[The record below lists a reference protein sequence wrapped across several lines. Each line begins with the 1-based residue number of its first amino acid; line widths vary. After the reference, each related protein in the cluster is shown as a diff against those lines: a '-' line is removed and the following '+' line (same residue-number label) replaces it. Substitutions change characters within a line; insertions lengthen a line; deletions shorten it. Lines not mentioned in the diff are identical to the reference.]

1 MEYNIT
7 EKTLPNRLLVDTLR
21 ALADSYA
28 EIGSELYVVG
38 ATARDIALR
47 LLNIDGQV
55 RGTLDLDVAVSLEH
69 WEQFEQLSEILL
81 QHHFVKAPEQ
91 QRFRYIGEDGNNSYT
106 VDIVP
111 FGKIAVEEQ
120 VAWPPEGTPVMSVR
134 CFNDVML
141 AADKVIVSNDFSFR
155 IASLS
160 GQFLIKLDTWQDRH
174 PRTKKDAD
182 DMVYILQNVY
192 VAYALSR
199 SSLPDEIDIDAE
211 QFDLAVAGAEW
222 MASDLKQILTIP
234 HRQYYA
240 RMLKEEVEKEVD
252 SKLLNDMLDVSDIRH
267 YRTYRRA
274 LLRMSQILAP
284 NP

>member
-7 EKTLPNRLLVDTLR
+7 EKTLPNRLLVDTLH
-21 ALADSYA
+21 ALADCYA

-55 RGTLDLDVAVSLEH
+55 RRTLDLDVAVSLER

-81 QHHFVKAPEQ
+81 QHHFVKEPEQ
-91 QRFRYIGEDGNNSYT
+91 QRFRYIEEDGNNSYT

-199 SSLPDEIDIDAE
+199 NSLPDEIDLDAE
-211 QFDLAVAGAEW
+211 HFDLAVAGAEW
-222 MASDLKQILTIP
+222 IASDLKQILTIP

-240 RMLKEEVEKEVD
+240 QMLKEEVEKEVD

>member
-7 EKTLPNRLLVDTLR
+7 EKTLPNRLLADTLR

-55 RGTLDLDVAVSLEH
+55 RRTLDLDVAVSLEH

-81 QHHFVKAPEQ
+81 QHHFVKAPEH
-91 QRFRYIGEDGNNSYT
+91 QRFRYIGEDENNSYT

-174 PRTKKDAD
+174 PKTKKDAD

-252 SKLLNDMLDVSDIRH
+252 SKLLNDMLDVSNSRH
-267 YRTYRRA
+267 YRPFRRA

-284 NP
+284 C